1 MTADGP
7 RVIVAGGSLGGLNAA
22 LFLRGAG
29 CSVEVY
35 ERSRTPLEGLGAG
48 IVLNPATVRYLVGHD
63 VVSLGEISVATEWLR
78 YLDDD
83 GIAAEIA
90 DPHLF
95 TSFDSLYRN
104 LLKALGTEHHHLAHE
119 VVSAEQDADGVT
131 VRFADGGEA
140 RADLVVFADGIGSAG
155 RRQLLPDVRPE
166 YAGYVAWRG
175 TVAPGDVARETAAS
189 FEDAITYTVLDP
201 EHTLVYPIPA
211 PGGGAG
217 GERLLNWLWYTNV
230 PEGPE
235 LDAFLTDR
243 DGTRR
248 FVSLPAGFVP
258 EDRIAALREAAGRAL
273 PRAVADVVTATEQP
287 FIQVVF
293 DVEVPRMAV
302 GRIALV
308 GDAAFAARPHAAA
321 GSAKAAEDGYRLGA
335 AMAEAGGDVTRA
347 LELWEPGQLAL
358 GRRLVERA
366 RRAGRAAQFDRTL
379 RAGDPLPFGLYES
392 GDSVMRLP

>member
-1 MTADGP
+1 
-7 RVIVAGGSLGGLNAA
+7 LHAA
-22 LFLRGAG
+22 LYLRDAG

-63 VVSLGEISVATEWLR
+63 VVPLREISVASQWLR
-78 YLDDD
+78 YLDHE
-83 GIAAEIA
+83 GFAAEIP

-104 LLKALGTEHHHLAHE
+104 LLKALGTEHYHLAHE

-131 VRFADGGEA
+131 ARFADGGQ
-140 RADLVVFADGIGSAG
+140 ADADFVVFADGIGSAG
-155 RRQLLPDVRPE
+155 RRQLLPEVQPE

-175 TVAPGDVARETAAS
+175 TVAPDDVAPATAALL
-189 FEDAITYTVLDP
+189 EDAITYTVLDP

-211 PGGGAG
+211 PGGAADDQ
-217 GERLLNWLWYTNV
+217 RLLNWLWYTNV
-230 PEGPE
+230 PEGPA
-235 LDAFLTDR
+235 LDAFLTDK
-243 DGTRR
+243 DGERR
-248 FVSLPAGFVP
+248 FVSMPAGFVP
-258 EDRIAALREAAGRAL
+258 DERIAALREAAGRKL
-273 PRAVADVVTATEQP
+273 PPAMVEIIEATAQP

-321 GSAKAAEDGYRLGA
+321 GSAKAAEDGYHLGA
-335 AMAEAGGDVTRA
+335 AMAEAGGDVLRA
-347 LELWEPGQLAL
+347 LEIWEPGQLAL
-358 GRRLVERA
+358 GRQLVDRA
-366 RRAGRAAQFDRTL
+366 RRAGRAAQFDCTYRT
-379 RAGDPLPFGLYES
+379 GDPLPFGLYES
-392 GDSVMRLP
+392 GDSVMELP